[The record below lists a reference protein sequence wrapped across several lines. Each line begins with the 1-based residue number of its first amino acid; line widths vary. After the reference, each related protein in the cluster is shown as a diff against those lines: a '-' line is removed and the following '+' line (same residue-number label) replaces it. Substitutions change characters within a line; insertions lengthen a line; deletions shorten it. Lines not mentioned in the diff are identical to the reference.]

1 MIRRLAGLFAAALLV
16 GCGADGGLRRLDEPV
31 GQRLPERAPADA
43 DAAALYTGAVRALM
57 QQGQFYA
64 ALAHLQEDRRSRG
77 DSAELRLLEADCR
90 RNLGENAAAATL
102 YRGLAGT
109 AFAAQAHHGL
119 GRILSAEGDLPRGIE
134 QLRRASA
141 LRPTDVDIRNDLG
154 YALMKSGRYAEA
166 RTELATAAELAPGE
180 AKSRNNLLILLM
192 LMRDEAAVRRIV
204 ERTQVDAPLL
214 ARLRQQAQSLQS
226 PATQT
231 NKAGARSAGR
241 TGGAG

>member
-1 MIRRLAGLFAAALLV
+1 MIRAAAGLLAGALLA

-57 QQGQFYA
+57 QQGHYYA
-64 ALAHLQEDRRSRG
+64 ALAHLQGDRRSRG

-102 YRGLAGT
+102 YRGLTGT

-119 GRILSAEGDLPRGIE
+119 GRILAADGELPRGIDH
-134 QLRRASA
+134 LRRAAA
-141 LRPTDVDIRNDLG
+141 LRPTDVDVRNDLG
-154 YALMKSGRYAEA
+154 FVLMQAGRYPEA

-204 ERTQVDAPLL
+204 ARTGVDAALL
-214 ARLRQQAQSLQS
+214 ARLRAQAQSLQS
-226 PATQT
+226 PATQPT
-231 NKAGARSAGR
+231 KAGARNAGR